1 MAARTSSPV
10 QSSPVLSLRMRGFL
24 AAASLTLF
32 SLLLLTAFLSPF
44 SYMAATAFKDNDQI
58 TDPTSPL
65 WPGRPA
71 VYVHKGEAVTYSFT
85 YKEKED
91 SVTLNPGDE
100 FDLHSVPDENG
111 NMRSWALIV
120 KRRGVSFFVDPGNPE
135 AGLIEWEG
143 EWRTLEPAY
152 QLSLRWE
159 NFIKAWN
166 DLEFLQVLRNTL
178 FIAIG
183 GDIGTLLSC
192 TLVAYGFSRFRIP
205 GKDIFLVMLVSTI
218 ILPGFVTL
226 IPTYALFQ
234 RLGWVGTY
242 APLIVP
248 HFFANAYNV
257 FLLRQYF
264 LTIPKEMDEAAM
276 MDGAS
281 PLRTLISVILPQSM
295 PVVVAVGVFH
305 FIFAWNDYFGPLI
318 YLSTK
323 PDLQPL
329 SVAIQYYNQQYV
341 RQLFMVQATAMLGL
355 VVPVVIFFIAQRA
368 FMRGVVVTGVE
379 K

>member
-1 MAARTSSPV
+1 
-10 QSSPVLSLRMRGFL
+10 
-24 AAASLTLF
+24 
-32 SLLLLTAFLSPF
+32 
-44 SYMAATAFKDNDQI
+44 
-58 TDPTSPL
+58 
-65 WPGRPA
+65 
-71 VYVHKGEAVTYSFT
+71 
-85 YKEKED
+85 
-91 SVTLNPGDE
+91 
-100 FDLHSVPDENG
+100 
-111 NMRSWALIV
+111 
-120 KRRGVSFFVDPGNPE
+120 
-135 AGLIEWEG
+135 
-143 EWRTLEPAY
+143 
-152 QLSLRWE
+152 LSLRWE
-159 NFIKAWN
+159 NFVKAWN
-166 DLEFLQVLRNTL
+166 DLKFLRVLRNTL
-178 FIAIG
+178 IIAIG

-192 TLVAYGFSRFRIP
+192 TLVAYGFSRFRFP
-205 GKDIFLVMLVSTI
+205 GKDVFLVILISSI

-242 APLIVP
+242 APLIIP

-276 MDGAS
+276 IDGAS
-281 PLRTLISVILPQSM
+281 PFRTLLSVILPQSI
-295 PVVVAVGVFH
+295 PVVVAVAVFH
-305 FIFAWNDYFGPLI
+305 FIWAWNDYFGPLI

-323 PDLQPL
+323 PELQPL